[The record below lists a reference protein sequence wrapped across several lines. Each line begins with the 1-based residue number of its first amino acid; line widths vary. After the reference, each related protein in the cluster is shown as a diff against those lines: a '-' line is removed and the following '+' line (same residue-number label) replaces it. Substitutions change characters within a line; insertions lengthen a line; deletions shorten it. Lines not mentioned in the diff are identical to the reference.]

1 MIGIDVGGTNTDAAV
16 VSEEIFTIKLPN
28 ELGLGRVLEELSKHV
43 DLKSE
48 RLVISTSIALNFVIS
63 KFNEIKTLTL
73 LIPGPGLNYSN
84 YGVVLKGCVNHRGDV
99 VEGIDKDEVRR
110 ALNGRYDNV
119 AIASKFSVRNPKLE
133 EDVKCIALEKFKEE
147 EIALSYP
154 IGILNYPLRI
164 NTTVLNA
171 KIKKTIFELTNLIKK
186 YVDRF
191 YYYKGDGGIIPYEL
205 ALQNPSLLYN
215 SSPAAVA
222 FGAYYLTREEN
233 CLVID
238 IGGTSTDFVP
248 LKNGKP
254 KIVEKAEIAGMR
266 TAIRCVDS
274 FSIPFGGDSVVRN
287 GKLMPERLD
296 KPIAFGGKY
305 FTLTDALNCIGYEIG
320 NYKASREAGK
330 EIFRDLND
338 FEVVV
343 DQFLSNVADLIKQT
357 EYDKIVGAGYLAP
370 MLIPEIAKRA
380 NVSYKIPKHCEAVN
394 AIGVAVSKVSLSL
407 YARYD
412 TTTGRAVYNGKVE
425 KCPFGMGTIPDDD
438 EIVKSAIDKL
448 ISLAK
453 EFGEE
458 DIGDVRVLY
467 FNSYAVVRGGIRR
480 GKIADVIVQIE
491 PGIRNG

>member
-99 VEGIDKDEVRR
+99 VEDIDKDEVRR

-222 FGAYYLTREEN
+222 FGAYYLTREE
-233 CLVID
+233 I
-238 IGGTSTDFVP
+238 
-248 LKNGKP
+248 
-254 KIVEKAEIAGMR
+254 
-266 TAIRCVDS
+266 
-274 FSIPFGGDSVVRN
+274 
-287 GKLMPERLD
+287 
-296 KPIAFGGKY
+296 
-305 FTLTDALNCIGYEIG
+305 
-320 NYKASREAGK
+320 
-330 EIFRDLND
+330 
-338 FEVVV
+338 
-343 DQFLSNVADLIKQT
+343 
-357 EYDKIVGAGYLAP
+357 
-370 MLIPEIAKRA
+370 
-380 NVSYKIPKHCEAVN
+380 
-394 AIGVAVSKVSLSL
+394 
-407 YARYD
+407 
-412 TTTGRAVYNGKVE
+412 GRAHV
-425 KCPFGMGTIPDDD
+425 
-438 EIVKSAIDKL
+438 
-448 ISLAK
+448 
-453 EFGEE
+453 
-458 DIGDVRVLY
+458 
-467 FNSYAVVRGGIRR
+467 
-480 GKIADVIVQIE
+480 
-491 PGIRNG
+491 